1 MDIDKSRYAAG
12 FARKFDANL
21 NETALD
27 FKRKVTAFLT
37 YAEYD
42 QHMVRPMQEESF

>member
-1 MDIDKSRYAAG
+1 METDRYRYAAG

-21 NETALD
+21 NETDLD
-27 FKRKVTAFLT
+27 FRRKVAAFLT

-42 QHMVRPMQEESF
+42 QHMVRPMQEESL